1 MLRLVEIQ
9 THPSS
14 HLVHHA
20 FATSWSEN
28 NQIALMTEKG
38 VQILTATAT
47 SWNNHLRKCNTLA
60 TLLLFATLVLSACV
74 NPAQG
79 NDITG
84 KVFGTAT
91 DGMPAAFGNF
101 NSDKFTDLFVLRN
114 NRRTVA
120 ILLGSDTE
128 PLLQYNDQ
136 LSCTFKDQQITSVVP
151 GDFDGDAQMDVL
163 VTVGVGEVSE
173 VYVLWG
179 ETNKLHCN
187 TSGTPLMKMRGQPLA
202 MDYNQDMIV
211 DLFGVD
217 DANGTR
223 MFWVFPKG
231 RDIRPQIHRLV
242 EGDGKLPELKH
253 PHSHAFLDLNGDSY
267 GDLYLTREDNTFEV
281 WLYNKHEQNYYWHQ
295 NISLPN
301 TLGKVTYVGQTVF
314 QDLTLEGC
322 LDHLVPVCL
331 ESNDCTKSA
340 LLVWHQEHER
350 SPPHWTTL
358 RINYK
363 DWSLAYPDKS
373 KMYLDTLTLRPGD
386 FNMDGY
392 PDLLATVKNNGVYK
406 TVLLENVECKSN
418 CGEFPRTFQADFD
431 ALNPLST
438 NTTLGVFYDF
448 LQDGILDV
456 ILVHSD
462 GNGKS
467 AVSAFRNSLDYDA
480 NFVKVMVS
488 MGQTNN
494 RSSLINN
501 PLGIKQFTYGTNL
514 PGPTVFYSTT
524 TQEGEYRAA
533 TSTQLPQ
540 SAHYSLMLPYTI
552 FGLGRMPNFVDKLEV
567 HVYGNVRQF
576 FQLIPNSQVVV
587 IPTPR
592 DEPNLWKVQLFVTPS
607 KLIVRSVFA
616 LLGTCLLITAIIGV
630 LYWKERREDHREK
643 LQEAH
648 RFHF

>member
-1 MLRLVEIQ
+1 MSKLIEIQ
-9 THPSS
+9 SHGAL
-14 HLVHHA
+14 HLVHHG
-20 FATSWSEN
+20 FAATWSEN
-28 NQIALMTEKG
+28 DQIAMITEKG
-38 VQILTATAT
+38 VQILTSTTITMSAF
-47 SWNNHLRKCNTLA
+47 NRKHNMCALV
-60 TLLLFATLVLSACV
+60 LFATLILSTCV
-74 NPAQG
+74 NVAYG
-79 NDITG
+79 SDITG
-84 KVFGTAT
+84 KVFGSAT

-114 NRRTVA
+114 NQKTVA

-128 PLLQYNDQ
+128 PLLQYSAQ
-136 LSCTFKDQQITSVVP
+136 LSCSFKDNQKITSVVP

-163 VTVGVGEVSE
+163 VTVVEGDTEVND

-179 ETNKLHCN
+179 ETNKLNCN
-187 TSGTPLMKMRGQPLA
+187 TNVTPLIKMRGQPLA

-211 DLFGVD
+211 DLFGVHT
-217 DANGTR
+217 NGTR
-223 MFWVFPKG
+223 MFWVFQKG
-231 RDIRPQIHRLV
+231 RDIQPHLHKLV
-242 EGDGKLPELKH
+242 DSSVPLKT

-267 GDLYLTREDNTFEV
+267 GDLYLTTVDNTFEI
-281 WLYNKHEQNYYWHQ
+281 WLYNEHKQNFHLHQ
-295 NISLPN
+295 NITLPN
-301 TLGKVTYVGQTVF
+301 TLRDKVKYVGQTVF

-331 ESNDCTKSA
+331 SEDCADSA
-340 LLVWHQEHER
+340 LLVWHQEDQH
-350 SPPHWTTL
+350 SAPHWTTL
-358 RINYK
+358 RISYK
-363 DWSLAYPDKS
+363 DWNLAFPDKS
-373 KMYLDTLTLRPGD
+373 RMYLDTLTLRPGD

-392 PDLLATVKNNGVYK
+392 PDLLATVKNNGAYK

-418 CGEFPRTFQADFD
+418 CGEFPRTFEANFD

-456 ILVHSD
+456 ILVHNN
-462 GNGKS
+462 GGGKS

-514 PGPTVFYSTT
+514 PGPTIFYSTT
-524 TQEGEYRAA
+524 TQEGQYRAA
-533 TSTQLPQ
+533 VSTQLPQ

-552 FGLGRMPNFVDKLEV
+552 FGLGRMPNFVDQLQV
-567 HVYGNVRQF
+567 HVYGHVRPF

-592 DEPNLWKVQLFVTPS
+592 DKPNLWKVQLFVTPS

-616 LLGTCLLITAIIGV
+616 LLGTCLLITAIIAV